1 MTRGVGA
8 GPWMTLR
15 SDQTVFPHR
24 IFGLLESRIGYQ
36 LNRWKNLMPGVA
48 VAVLLC
54 AVPLNVLSD
63 PTHSPLPP
71 NQPQAEDDTRLWLP
85 QLDTGFRT
93 QISAHKSLLP
103 ESEIAAPM
111 FLAVDTATTLT
122 RIRGLRQSGASGL
135 ALALLKEI
143 ETEHKSD
150 WLEWEQE
157 LWLALRAADDYT
169 CLLYTSPSP
178 RD

>member
-1 MTRGVGA
+1 MFSRPIARWWIRSKYADAAMSDEPSYIICASVREDLPGSKKRSPDKPSNAGRTVRPGRDMSRGVGA

-63 PTHSPLPP
+63 STHSPLPVPP

-85 QLDTGFRT
+85 PLDTGFRT
-93 QISAHKSLLP
+93 QISADKSLL
-103 ESEIAAPM
+103 SE
-111 FLAVDTATTLT
+111 DRKCT
-122 RIRGLRQSGASGL
+122 RLNSS
-135 ALALLKEI
+135 
-143 ETEHKSD
+143 H
-150 WLEWEQE
+150 W
-157 LWLALRAADDYT
+157 
-169 CLLYTSPSP
+169 
-178 RD
+178 